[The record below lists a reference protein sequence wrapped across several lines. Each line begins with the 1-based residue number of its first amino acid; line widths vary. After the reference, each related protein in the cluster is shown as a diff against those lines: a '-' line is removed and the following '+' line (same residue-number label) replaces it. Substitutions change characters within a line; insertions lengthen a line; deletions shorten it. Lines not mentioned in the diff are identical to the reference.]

1 MAAHVFLGHHP
12 AGHEL
17 QGVGRG
23 KILVHTDEMDPQR
36 PFPAGTQTERY
47 PLTHI
52 FTDHAHTGDLAQR
65 FHRAGREIASWLA
78 GVLRIIHVDTDD
90 VHPAHE
96 HHVLTHFVADLLSQY
111 GQGDKGHDAQSDGQY
126 HAKTTLADDLSQA
139 HAKKVRHCNHA
150 VTIRTCILIVD
161 S

>member
-1 MAAHVFLGHHP
+1 MAAHIIRGQHP

-17 QGVGRG
+17 QGIGLR

-36 PFPAGTQTERY
+36 PFPAGPQAERD
-47 PLTHI
+47 PVADVLA
-52 FTDHAHTGDLAQR
+52 DHAHTGDLAQR
-65 FHRAGREIASWLA
+65 FHRAGRKIASRLA
-78 GVLRIIHVDTDD
+78 GILRIIHIDTDD

-96 HHVLTHFVADLLSQY
+96 HHVLTHLVADLLPQH
-111 GQGDKGHDAQSDGQY
+111 GQGDKGRDAQSDGQD
-126 HAKTTLADDLSQA
+126 HAKPTLADDLSQA

-150 VTIRTCILIVD
+150 VTIRSCILIVD